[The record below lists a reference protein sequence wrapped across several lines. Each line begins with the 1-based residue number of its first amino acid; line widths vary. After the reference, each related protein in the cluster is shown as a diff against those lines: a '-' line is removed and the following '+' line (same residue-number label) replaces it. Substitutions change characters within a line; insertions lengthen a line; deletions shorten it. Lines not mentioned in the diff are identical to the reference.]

1 MKECPQKYHRVGCCG
16 KQSQDR
22 GGGGSREGAMGG
34 GGGCGAGGRSQG
46 EDERVRINTYHHLG
60 NKPTRRLINKLA
72 KINYT

>member
-1 MKECPQKYHRVGCCG
+1 MKECPQIYHRVGCCG

-22 GGGGSREGAMGG
+22 GGRGSREGAMGG

-60 NKPTRRLINKLA
+60 NVVTERR
-72 KINYT
+72 

>member
-1 MKECPQKYHRVGCCG
+1 MKECPQKYHRVWCCG

-34 GGGCGAGGRSQG
+34 SGGCGAGGRSRR
-46 EDERVRINTYHHLG
+46 EDERERIKKYHHLES
-60 NKPTRRLINKLA
+60 KPARRLINKLA

>member
-34 GGGCGAGGRSQG
+34 SGGCGAGGWSRR
-46 EDERVRINTYHHLG
+46 EVEKERI
-60 NKPTRRLINKLA
+60 KK
-72 KINYT
+72 